1 MSDEFRRSSQEIVNQ
16 AVLEVC
22 DRELYAPDR
31 NLYLSRDRA
40 PAPNGPLDLRLG
52 ISGKIGICET
62 CGESLVQCNGHF
74 GFVKLALPAFHIG
87 YLKMVISVLQN
98 ICKVPTDSVHHEH
111 C

>member
-1 MSDEFRRSSQEIVNQ
+1 MNQ

-31 NLYLSRDRA
+31 NLYLSRDRP

-52 ISGKIGICET
+52 ISGKVGICET

-98 ICKVPTDSVHHEH
+98 ICKVLSCSVHHELY
-111 C
+111 